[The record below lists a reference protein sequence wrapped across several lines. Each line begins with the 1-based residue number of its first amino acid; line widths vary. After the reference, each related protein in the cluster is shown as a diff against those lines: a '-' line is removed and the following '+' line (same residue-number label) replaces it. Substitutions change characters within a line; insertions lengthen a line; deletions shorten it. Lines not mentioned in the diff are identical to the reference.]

1 MTCPKCKSEN
11 IQVQTVNEVKEKR
24 KKGCLYWLFIG
35 WWWEPMAWLFLTLPK
50 LIIAIFG
57 KHTKVVS
64 KQLHTLSVKTAVIA
78 GKFKQTKRR
87 FSNHGKPPFFFILA

>member
-35 WWWEPMAWLFLTLPK
+35 CWWQPIAWLFLTIPK
-50 LIIAIFG
+50 LIVTIFG

-64 KQLHTLSVKTAVIA
+64 KTVTYAVCQDC
-78 GKFKQTKRR
+78 GHRWKV
-87 FSNHGKPPFFFILA
+87 